1 MFVTECLPLM
11 FFQICLVLSFR
22 EKYVKKYNHITNS
35 TNVVR
40 DISGSDKSTK
50 TTHLSAKQIDLLE
63 SMKTNSLI
71 GQQFQQPIELSEDK
85 LRINSFMIPHQLAGT
100 IVQDRQSD
108 ADHVLAED

>member
-35 TNVVR
+35 TNVV
-40 DISGSDKSTK
+40 SDNSESHKSAK
-50 TTHLSAKQIDLLE
+50 TSHLSAKQIDLLDF
-63 SMKTNSLI
+63 MKTNSLI

-85 LRINSFMIPHQLAGT
+85 VRINSFMIPHQLAGT
-100 IVQDRQSD
+100 IVQDRQSY
-108 ADHVLAED
+108 ADNVLAED

>member
-1 MFVTECLPLM
+1 M

-22 EKYVKKYNHITNS
+22 EKYVKKYKHITKS
-35 TNVVR
+35 TNVVS
-40 DISGSDKSTK
+40 DISESHKSAK
-50 TTHLSAKQIDLLE
+50 TSLLSAKQIDLLDF
-63 SMKTNSLI
+63 MKTNSLI

-100 IVQDRQSD
+100 IVQERQSY